1 MSRKVIFLDIDGV
14 LNCDRTPNP
23 RKLPYVVD
31 KRLLARL
38 KKLLHRTGAKI
49 VLSSSWRLDP
59 VGLLAA
65 KYWDVPFVDSLPD
78 LPKKTRRDEVLAWLS
93 SHPQVKRYA
102 IIDDEDD
109 NLDDLP
115 LFQPSSKTGLTAE
128 IVKGVDRY
136 LQGATD
142 ETMRASLLI
151 RAGQNIHSLFK
162 RDKS

>member
-1 MSRKVIFLDIDGV
+1 MSMRVIFLDIDGV

-23 RKLPYVVD
+23 RKFPYIVD

-38 KKLLHRTGAKI
+38 KKLLRRTRAKV

-59 VGLLAA
+59 VGVLAA
-65 KYWDVPFVDSLPD
+65 KYWGVPFIDTLPD
-78 LPKKTRRDEVLAWLS
+78 LPEKTRRDEVLSWLAA
-93 SHPQVKRYA
+93 HPEVTRYA
-102 IIDDEDD
+102 ILDDEDD
-109 NLDDLP
+109 GLDNLP
-115 LFQPSSKTGLTAE
+115 LFQPSSKTGITGE

-136 LQGATD
+136 LRGASNKTI
-142 ETMRASLLI
+142 RANLLV